1 MREAEITESG
11 VVIGGRSISNLR
23 YADDTALC
31 GKSPQEIN
39 NIVHKV
45 NDAGRK
51 RLLKLN
57 ARKTKLM
64 VVGDENTNVSID
76 VDGETIDKL
85 NSFKYLGAI
94 KTSTGSCSEDVK
106 ARIGRAKKA
115 TMELDTIWKD
125 RGIRKLKMKLVK
137 ALIWPVITYG
147 AEGWTLK
154 KDDERRLEAA
164 EMWCYQ
170 RMLRISWTEK
180 RTNKSILNE
189 LQTRRELLAQI
200 IKRKMAFFRHAC
212 RNNKC
217 NLVKTCILGMM
228 SGKRRRGRPRMQYID
243 NIKKWTRASL
253 EENVRQS
260 EDRSAW
266 RERSC
271 AAGAAN
277 VRTDDAD

>member
-1 MREAEITESG
+1 METTDRTNGDVAADGHAYNRVSQNGSAMPPTTRSKHASCEPVKRFHHRKA
-11 VVIGGRSISNLR
+11 VVPEKWL
-23 YADDTALC
+23 D
-31 GKSPQEIN
+31 
-39 NIVHKV
+39 
-45 NDAGRK
+45 
-51 RLLKLN
+51 
-57 ARKTKLM
+57 
-64 VVGDENTNVSID
+64 
-76 VDGETIDKL
+76 
-85 NSFKYLGAI
+85 
-94 KTSTGSCSEDVK
+94 K
-106 ARIGRAKKA
+106 ARRYLFYFIYLPR
-115 TMELDTIWKD
+115 
-125 RGIRKLKMKLVK
+125 V
-137 ALIWPVITYG
+137 
-147 AEGWTLK
+147 
-154 KDDERRLEAA
+154 
-164 EMWCYQ
+164 
-170 RMLRISWTEK
+170 SWTEK

-200 IKRKMAFFRHAC
+200 IKRKMAFFGHAC

-253 EENVRQS
+253 EENVRRT